1 MFSRNYFIILHRLN
15 KKTNTNK
22 GKIMRI
28 KLNYILVVLLYFAFT
43 SCQSYKNIPYLQGL
57 DSLDLSKQVLPAE
70 ARIMPKD
77 LVSIVVSCSNPEL
90 ATPFNLSVQTAI
102 SIAQQNQNLTTQ
114 PVLQQYLVDSNGKID
129 FPILGQLKIGGLTR
143 TEVQDLVKAKLKSY
157 IKEDP
162 IVTVRLAN
170 FRISVIGEVTNPGT
184 YSIPNEKV
192 NIFEAL
198 ALAKDMTVYGR
209 RDNVRV
215 IREDALGKKEIAT
228 LNLSNADIL
237 KSPYYYLQQND
248 IVYVTPNK
256 AKATTADI
264 TSSTT
269 IWFSI
274 IGSLMSLASIMVAV
288 FR

>member
-1 MFSRNYFIILHRLN
+1 MKIRLN
-15 KKTNTNK
+15 
-22 GKIMRI
+22 I
-28 KLNYILVVLLYFAFT
+28 VLIIIASVAFT
-43 SCQSYKNIPYLQGL
+43 SCQSYKTIPYLQGL
-57 DSLDLSKQVLPAE
+57 DSLDLAKVQAQPHD
-70 ARIMPKD
+70 ARVMPQD

-90 ATPFNLSVQTAI
+90 AAPFNLSVQTAV
-102 SIAQQNQNLTTQ
+102 SVAQQNQTLTTQ
-114 PVLQQYLVDSNGKID
+114 PVLQQYLVDSNGNID
-129 FPILGQLKIGGLTR
+129 FPVLGQLKIGGMTR
-143 TEVQDLVKAKLKSY
+143 TEVQDLVKSKLKPY

-170 FRISVIGEVTNPGT
+170 FRVSVIGEVTDPGT
-184 YSIPNEKV
+184 YNINNEKV

-209 RDNVRV
+209 RDNVHV
-215 IREDALGKKEIAT
+215 IREDAKGHKEVAT
-228 LNLSNADIL
+228 LNLSNANIL

-274 IGSLMSLASIMVAV
+274 VGSLMSLASIMIAL

>member
-1 MFSRNYFIILHRLN
+1 MHRLN

>member
-1 MFSRNYFIILHRLN
+1 MRQLII
-15 KKTNTNK
+15 KISTNK
-22 GKIMRI
+22 EVMRI
-28 KLNYILVVLLYFAFT
+28 RINYILIVLLYFAFT

-57 DSLDLSKQVLPAE
+57 DSLDLSKQTLPTE

-90 ATPFNLSVQTAI
+90 ATPFNLSVQTAV
-102 SIAQQNQNLTTQ
+102 SVAQQNQTLTTQ
-114 PVLQQYLVDSNGKID
+114 PVLQQYLVDSNGNID
-129 FPILGQLKIGGLTR
+129 FPVLGQLKIGGMNR
-143 TEVQDLVKAKLKSY
+143 TEVQDLVKSKLKPY

-170 FRISVIGEVTNPGT
+170 FRVSVIGEVTDPGT
-184 YSIPNEKV
+184 YSIANEKV

-215 IREDALGKKEIAT
+215 IREDAMGHKEIAT
-228 LNLSNADIL
+228 LDLSNANIL
-237 KSPYYYLQQND
+237 RSPYYYLQQND

>member
-1 MFSRNYFIILHRLN
+1 MRIRLN
-15 KKTNTNK
+15 
-22 GKIMRI
+22 
-28 KLNYILVVLLYFAFT
+28 ILLFTIVCAAFT
-43 SCQSYKNIPYLQGL
+43 SCQSYKTIPYLQGL
-57 DSLDLSKQVLPAE
+57 DSLNLAKMQAE
-70 ARIMPKD
+70 PHDARVMPQD

-90 ATPFNLSVQTAI
+90 ATPFNLSVQTAV
-102 SIAQQNQNLTTQ
+102 SIAQQNQTLTTQ
-114 PVLQQYLVDSNGKID
+114 PVLQQYLVDSNGNID
-129 FPILGQLKIGGLTR
+129 FPVLGQLKIGGMTR
-143 TEVQDLVKAKLKSY
+143 TEIQDLVKSKLKPY
-157 IKEDP
+157 IKEEP

-170 FRISVIGEVTNPGT
+170 FRVSVIGEVTEPGT
-184 YSIPNEKV
+184 YTIVNEKV

-209 RDNVRV
+209 RDNVHV
-215 IREDALGKKEIAT
+215 IREDAKGHKEVAT
-228 LNLSNADIL
+228 LNLSNANIL

-274 IGSLMSLASIMVAV
+274 IGSLLSLASIMVAV

>member
-1 MFSRNYFIILHRLN
+1 
-15 KKTNTNK
+15 
-22 GKIMRI
+22 MRI
-28 KLNYILVVLLYFAFT
+28 RINYILIVLLYFAFT

-57 DSLDLSKQVLPAE
+57 DSLDLSKQTLPTE

-90 ATPFNLSVQTAI
+90 ATPFNLSVQTAV
-102 SIAQQNQNLTTQ
+102 SVAQQNQTLTTQ
-114 PVLQQYLVDSNGKID
+114 PVLQQYLVDSNGNID
-129 FPILGQLKIGGLTR
+129 FPVLGQLKIGGMNR
-143 TEVQDLVKAKLKSY
+143 TEVQDLVKSKLKPY

-170 FRISVIGEVTNPGT
+170 FRVSVIGEVTDPGT
-184 YSIPNEKV
+184 YSIANEKV

-215 IREDALGKKEIAT
+215 IREDAMGHKEIAT
-228 LNLSNADIL
+228 LDLSNANIL
-237 KSPYYYLQQND
+237 RSPYYYLQQND

>member
-1 MFSRNYFIILHRLN
+1 MKIRLNIVLIILAS
-15 KKTNTNK
+15 
-22 GKIMRI
+22 
-28 KLNYILVVLLYFAFT
+28 VAFT
-43 SCQSYKNIPYLQGL
+43 SCQSYKTIPYLQGL
-57 DSLDLSKQVLPAE
+57 DSLDLAKVQAQPHD
-70 ARIMPKD
+70 ARVMPQD

-90 ATPFNLSVQTAI
+90 AAPFNLSVQTAV
-102 SIAQQNQNLTTQ
+102 SVAQQNQTLTTQ
-114 PVLQQYLVDSNGKID
+114 PVLQQYLVDSNGNID
-129 FPILGQLKIGGLTR
+129 FPVLGQLKIGGMTR
-143 TEVQDLVKAKLKSY
+143 TEVQDLVKSKLKPY
-157 IKEDP
+157 IKEEP

-170 FRISVIGEVTNPGT
+170 FRVSVIGEVTDPGT
-184 YSIPNEKV
+184 YNITNEKV

-209 RDNVRV
+209 RDNVHV
-215 IREDALGKKEIAT
+215 IREDAKGHKEVAT
-228 LNLSNADIL
+228 LNLSNANIL

-274 IGSLMSLASIMVAV
+274 VGSLMSLASIMVAV
-288 FR
+288 FRK